1 MIRHTKIV
9 CTLGPASLHRE
20 TLAAMVRAGMD
31 VARLNTSHGTLESH
45 LEAVRLVREV
55 AEQEGRPIGVL
66 MDLAGPKLRTGMMEG
81 DRPVVLEPG
90 SVVTLTPDD
99 IPGTASVIPIE
110 YPRLCEDVLAGDRV
124 LLNDGAIELEV
135 TRVSPGGLEC
145 RVIVGGELR
154 SRKGV
159 AFPRSRLTM
168 PAITDADRRY
178 IEAGVE
184 ADVDF
189 FAVSFVRDADD
200 IVMARDLIHKLGAD
214 IPIIAKIERRQG
226 VENLES
232 IMAEADG
239 AMVARG
245 DLGVELPP
253 EDVPVLQRKIIASA
267 ARHMIPVITATQMLE
282 SMIDSPRPTRAE
294 ASDVANAVW
303 DVSDALM
310 LSGETAIGRYPVE
323 TVAMMDRIIRKAEE
337 VMVADPGEPHESQ
350 GDDHSYAVARA
361 ARDIVESDPNMRGI
375 ACFTRSGYSA
385 FLMSKIHAPMPVYA
399 MTPDER
405 VYRRLSL
412 ARSAVPIRVPVVES
426 TRTMLKLVDEILVEN
441 RFVEEGDEVV
451 VVASSPVQSRGTT
464 NFLKLHRIG
473 ESRSY

>member
-9 CTLGPASLHRE
+9 CTLGPASMHRE
-20 TLAAMVRAGMD
+20 TLTAMVRAGMD

-45 LEAVRLVREV
+45 LEAIRLVREI
-55 AEQEGRPIGVL
+55 AEQEGRPIGIL
-66 MDLAGPKLRTGMMEG
+66 MDLAGPKLRTGMMAN
-81 DRPVVLEPG
+81 DQPVTLEPG
-90 SVVTLTPDD
+90 SAVTLTPENVT
-99 IPGTASVIPIE
+99 GTASVIPIE
-110 YPRLCEDVLAGDRV
+110 YERLCEDVLAGDRV
-124 LLNDGAIELEV
+124 LLDDGAIELEV
-135 TRVSPGGLEC
+135 TRVTPAGLEC

-168 PAITDADRRY
+168 PAITEADRRY
-178 IEAGVE
+178 IEAGVQAE
-184 ADVDF
+184 VDF
-189 FAVSFVRDADD
+189 FAVSFVRDAED
-200 IVMARDLIHKLGAD
+200 IAHARELIHKLGAD

-232 IMAEADG
+232 ILAEADG
-239 AMVARG
+239 VMVARG

-253 EDVPVLQRKIIASA
+253 EEVPVLQRRIIAASC
-267 ARHMIPVITATQMLE
+267 RHMIPVITATQMLE

-294 ASDVANAVW
+294 SSDVANAVW
-303 DVSDALM
+303 DLSDALM

-337 VMVADPGEPHESQ
+337 AMAGEPPRMAPAH
-350 GDDHSYAVARA
+350 GDDHSYAIALA
-361 ARDIVESDPNMRGI
+361 ARGIVESDPNMRGI

-385 FLMSKIHAPMPVYA
+385 FLVSKVHAPVPVYA

-412 ARSAVPIRVPVVES
+412 ARSTVPIRVPVVEG
-426 TRTMLKLVDEILVEN
+426 TRTMLRLVDEILVER
-441 RFVEEGDEVV
+441 RFAEEGDEVV
-451 VVASSPVQSRGTT
+451 VVASSPVQARGTT